1 MSRKLNMGMVNELGI
16 RQDRLRASPV
26 RVPRRRPCSVRRRP
40 TSSDN
45 RAMFAAII
53 RLAGL
58 VRVVLEIDASH
69 GLPARVLHD
78 ERLLKLADRPG
89 RRSRRDI
96 AANEF

>member
-1 MSRKLNMGMVNELGI
+1 MSRELNMGMVNELGI
-16 RQDRLRASPV
+16 RQDRLRASPL

-40 TSSDN
+40 TSSNN

-78 ERLLKLADRPG
+78 EGAGRDRFAPADRPC
-89 RRSRRDI
+89 
-96 AANEF
+96 AAQLWF